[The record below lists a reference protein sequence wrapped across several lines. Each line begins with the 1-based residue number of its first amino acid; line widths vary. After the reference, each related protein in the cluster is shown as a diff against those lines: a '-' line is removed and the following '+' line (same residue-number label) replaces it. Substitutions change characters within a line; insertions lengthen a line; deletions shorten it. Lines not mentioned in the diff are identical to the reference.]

1 MIGDCGL
8 SGPVSFRLIPFR
20 PVSFRLIILPSPRHY
35 RDSVALDFLYDS
47 AEGRRMDSPPRDEST
62 DDSTAVDETDESSP
76 HDPGIGRRETRES
89 GASSPVREDTRPG
102 PRRDDPWNAGDG
114 DEPTATADTATVQPS
129 ASENDFE
136 DPVGDLLPRAG
147 VDSRWWYWIAAI
159 PLFVVLG
166 GLLAILFVGAFLF
179 DLFLTGGIATIFGAF
194 VVVPVL
200 GLLGLVLSIMYPIA
214 TYIDARAIAE
224 SDASWTP
231 SPLLWGLIALATVVG
246 SVFTL
251 SLVVALYY
259 LYKRHVEIGT
269 P

>member
-1 MIGDCGL
+1 M
-8 SGPVSFRLIPFR
+8 S
-20 PVSFRLIILPSPRHY
+20 
-35 RDSVALDFLYDS
+35 
-47 AEGRRMDSPPRDEST
+47 SPPHDEPT
-62 DDSTAVDETDESSP
+62 DDTDDPVDDPNEPTAGRDDPGGETDDPSST

-102 PRRDDPWNAGDG
+102 PRGDDPWTGTGGTESTGATGAATSQS
-114 DEPTATADTATVQPS
+114 TA
-129 ASENDFE
+129 EKDFD
-136 DPVGDLLPRAG
+136 DPIGGLLPRAS

-159 PLFVVLG
+159 PLYVVLG

-194 VVVPVL
+194 IVVPVL

-214 TYIDARAIAE
+214 TYVDARAIAE

-231 SPLLWGLIALATVVG
+231 DPLVWGLAALATEVL
-246 SVFTL
+246 SAFTL
-251 SLVVALYY
+251 SVVLAIYY
-259 LYKRHVEIGT
+259 LYKRHVAVGT